1 MMHHS
6 LHLILTNMLI
16 YFPTGGP
23 LSSPNGLRPKVIS

>member
-23 LSSPNGLRPKVIS
+23 FLLLTAFGQK